1 MKWIF
6 IGSVLSLCLFLSSSA
21 LAQNQ
26 SVYFG
31 IGLTSIR
38 GELSNE
44 SLMDEEYGFNYTLRY
59 MLPLKNEQFVF
70 TAETSFLNMTLK
82 RQFGSG
88 ENAVN
93 YQNIATHTYMGVGMR
108 FYLTNSINKYNPYR
122 GQFLPFIGISAGGV
136 SINRI
141 SNRAV
146 TPLPIAG
153 KRPIDDPTAGY
164 TFYEGSNF
172 EFASQV
178 EAGFVI
184 VLDKMWSVEAS
195 GLMRPGFSDS
205 WDGVK
210 GTTNSPDYFISGAL
224 GLQMR
229 F

>member
-1 MKWIF
+1 MKWILS
-6 IGSVLSLCLFLSSSA
+6 GSILSIFLFLSSSA

-44 SLMDEEYGFNYTLRY
+44 SLMDEEYGLNYTLRY

-70 TAETSFLNMTLK
+70 TAESSFLNMTLK

-93 YQNIATHTYMGVGMR
+93 YQNIATHTYLGVGMR
-108 FYLTNSINKYNPYR
+108 FYLTNSVNKFNPYR
-122 GQFLPFIGISAGGV
+122 WQFLPFIGLSAGGV
-136 SINRI
+136 NINRI

-153 KRPIDDPTAGY
+153 KRPINDPTAGY

-172 EFASQV
+172 EFAGQV
-178 EAGFVI
+178 DAGFVL
-184 VLDKMWSVEAS
+184 VLDKIWSVEAS
-195 GLMRPGFSDS
+195 GMVRPGFSDS

-224 GLQMR
+224 GVHMR